1 MNLSIYLRPVSA
13 LAAAAIAAIILA
25 GPAAP
30 EARGSGG
37 PPGSSSTNSTSTN
50 STSTNTT
57 TTKPKTIALTNLYS
71 FTSAAIPAAA
81 LVQGPDGNLYGTTTG
96 SGTGVYGSV
105 FQITPQGK
113 FTNLVL
119 FNGTNLGPNT
129 GNIGSTNGAPSG
141 PLVLAPGGFFYG
153 TASASV
159 TNGLTNNYGT
169 NNYGTIFS
177 VTTGGLVTNL
187 ATFGSA
193 ASGWNP
199 VGGLTAGPNGN
210 YYGVTSYGGAYGY
223 GTVFEWSPAG
233 GLVSL
238 GSFTYTNGAYP
249 QAGLVSN
256 WDGNLY
262 GTTSQGG
269 SNGVGTVFQLIP
281 SSGAVNM
288 LASFSNYNGAYP
300 GALLPINN
308 NLVGTTSDGGNYN
321 LGAVFSVT
329 LSGIISLVASFD
341 LANGSTPNSP
351 LLLAADGLLYGTTLQ
366 GGANGLGVVFQM
378 TTNGTGGTNGVV
390 WTNGTTYGASGG
402 LFTNP
407 PSTLT
412 DVFSF
417 DGSGGAY
424 PGAFPMAGLIQGTD
438 FKVYGTTTAGASK
451 DDGNVFALTFPP
463 GITKE
468 PTNVNLSLGST
479 AQFTVQASA
488 SAGGSNGLSY
498 QWQWAATN
506 NSDYTDVPNNQTF
519 SGATNATLT
528 ISNEALLDAGSYQ
541 VVVSNTAG
549 LQISSVVTLTIP
561 APTIAITPKPSP
573 NTNNATLK
581 VMGTANVPGGVAGDQ
596 VTEVLYEINGGT
608 WTPANPV
615 NYGDW
620 LTWSAPV
627 TLTAG
632 SNIFKAYSLD
642 PLGNQSQT
650 ASATVFY
657 VTDSTLTLLT
667 NGFGGNKPGFTNKA
681 DRALTTNGLV
691 YTNLVVGLNYTVT
704 ASPGSDALFADWIE
718 MWTTNSG
725 TNSATVSNTATGNP
739 LTFNMQSNM
748 TLTANFVPNPFLA
761 AKGDY
766 SGLFSTTNTTSTT
779 NTITTNTTT
788 TTNVAVF
795 AGLLQNLVVRT
806 NGAYSGKL
814 YFGATNYTVSGTF
827 DAYGA
832 ATNQITK
839 SLTLGMNLITST
851 NTNIPPQVTGWVQ
864 QTGNEEFTATN
875 LLAELAAT
883 NVVSPQYT
891 NTALYTNA
899 RYYTTNKSQS
909 AILIPPATNAPGST
923 IALGSTNAPGYGY
936 ALVTNHLGTA
946 SVTGRLADGSAFNET
961 VPISQDGGLPIFAA
975 LPNNSI
981 LWGRL
986 GITNQVPGGNL
997 TWLRQAG
1004 PQDVIT
1010 NSFTNF
1016 VTVLSELW
1024 TPPTNKTLALQC
1036 PAGQLMISNYT
1047 ISNYTI
1053 SNYTISNYTI
1063 SNYTISNYNIS
1074 NYNIYTYTITN
1085 YTISNYTTNVPF
1097 YYTTNLVFYVAVS
1110 NDNVLAKLGSQPA
1123 NSLTGS
1129 INPKTGLLTVTFGKG
1144 NGEPSATGYGI
1155 VEQGSDAVL
1164 GFFTN
1169 ASGAGLLT
1177 LNTNLSTNGPMIYE
1191 NPASQKYEPQGTN
1204 HFIVGAIGAPT
1215 LSYQWIFVGIYG
1227 TNMFTGGTNG
1237 TGEGTFTG
1245 LGTSNLTIV
1254 NEGILDA
1261 GSYFVIVSN
1270 AYGSVTSAKAT
1281 LTVPAPTLAITAP
1294 VSSTTNPMLTVK
1306 GTASDEYG
1314 LSAVQWQYGVNAQI
1328 LSNGWDTT
1336 PTNEWT
1342 NKLINWTDQWAL
1354 QPGTNFFHAYSVDHI
1369 GNHSLTNTVTT
1380 FYVTYGTLAL
1390 LTNGSGTIKPD
1401 FSNKHATYPPNGV
1414 IYSNLV
1420 VGKNYTVTASPG
1432 SNTLFT
1438 NWIETWTTNSATV
1451 TSTATSNPLTF
1462 NMQSNMTLTANFTS
1476 NFFIPNAGIYN
1487 GLFYTNANSV
1497 TWDTAGMLYNLS
1509 VKTNG
1514 AYSGKLFIAGTN
1526 YPLTGSFDLSGQAS
1540 NSFGTNTNSGPLVVE
1555 MTLATN
1561 QIGGTVSNNLWSAN
1575 LTAELAATSLPPNEY
1590 TTNSNEY
1597 TMLLSNTNT
1606 NTPPG
1611 DGYALVT
1618 NYNGMFTFSGAL
1630 ADGTSFHQ
1638 TVPLSQS
1645 GDLPIYDSL
1654 YGNTGLLLGWVNL
1667 TNVDLLRA
1675 SNGLTWLSDTGGFT
1689 NTLSVQSSP
1698 WNSPGPKSNALPLT
1712 NHLFL
1717 LSGPVVGSNLDFDVM
1732 LTTTNTFTTNTAT
1745 NSFYGSIAYKTGLL
1759 SITYINSN
1767 GIGAK
1772 GVGAVLQNSNMGGG
1786 FFTNIS
1792 GSFSM
1797 TTNQ

>member
-1 MNLSIYLRPVSA
+1 
-13 LAAAAIAAIILA
+13 
-25 GPAAP
+25 
-30 EARGSGG
+30 
-37 PPGSSSTNSTSTN
+37 
-50 STSTNTT
+50 
-57 TTKPKTIALTNLYS
+57 LTNLYS

-210 YYGVTSYGGAYGY
+210 YYGVTSSGGSYGY

-488 SAGGSNGLSY
+488 SAGGSGGLSY
-498 QWQWAATN
+498 QWQRAATN
-506 NSDYTDVPNNQTF
+506 NSDYTNVPNNQTF
-519 SGATNATLT
+519 SGATNRTLT

-541 VVVSNTAG
+541 VVVSNAAG
-549 LQISSVVTLTIP
+549 FQISSVVTLTIP

-573 NTNNATLK
+573 NTTNAALK
-581 VMGTANVPGGVAGDQ
+581 VTGTANVPGGVAGDQ

-608 WTPANPV
+608 WTNANPTIF
-615 NYGDW
+615 NDW

-632 SNIFKAYSLD
+632 SNIIKAYSMD
-642 PLGNQSQT
+642 PLGNHSQT
-650 ASATVFY
+650 NSATVFY
-657 VTDSTLTLLT
+657 VTDSTLALLT
-667 NGFGGNKPGFTNKA
+667 NGFGTNKPGFANKQA
-681 DRALTTNGLV
+681 AYPPNGV
-691 YTNLVVGLNYTVT
+691 IYSNLVVGSNYTVA
-704 ASPGSDALFADWIE
+704 ASPGSNALFADWIE

-766 SGLFSTTNTTSTT
+766 SGLFSTTNT
-779 NTITTNTTT
+779 NG
-788 TTNVAVF
+788 VF
-795 AGLLQNLVVRT
+795 AGLLLNLAVGAK
-806 NGAYSGKL
+806 GAYSGRL
-814 YFGATNYTVSGTF
+814 YVNATNYAVSGTF
-827 DAYGA
+827 NAYGA
-832 ATNQITK
+832 ATNQITNT

-851 NTNIPPQVTGWVQ
+851 NTNIPPQVTGWVS
-864 QTGNEEFTATN
+864 NSSFLATN
-875 LLAELAAT
+875 LTAELAAT

-899 RYYTTNKSQS
+899 AQYTGSNQS
-909 AILIPPATNAPGST
+909 TILIQPPTNAPGST
-923 IALGSTNAPGYGY
+923 NVPGYGY
-936 ALVTNHLGTA
+936 ALVTNHHGTA
-946 SVTGRLADGSAFNET
+946 TVTGRLADGSAFNET

-975 LPNNSI
+975 LPNGGL

-986 GITNQVPGGNL
+986 GITNQVPGGDL
-997 TWLRQAG
+997 TWIRLKGQHDLI
-1004 PQDVIT
+1004 PH
-1010 NSFTNF
+1010 SFTNF
-1016 VTVLSELW
+1016 VVVQSELW
-1024 TPPTNKTLALQC
+1024 TNPLTPNAALQY
-1036 PAGQLMISNYT
+1036 PAGQLNLST
-1047 ISNYTI
+1047 SG
-1053 SNYTISNYTI
+1053 
-1063 SNYTISNYNIS
+1063 
-1074 NYNIYTYTITN
+1074 
-1085 YTISNYTTNVPF
+1085 
-1097 YYTTNLVFYVAVS
+1097 TNLVFYVAVS
-1110 NDNVLAKLGSQPA
+1110 NNNVLAKLGSQPS
-1123 NSLTGS
+1123 NSLSGS

-1144 NGEPSATGYGI
+1144 SGEAAGAGYGI
-1155 VEQGSDAVL
+1155 VAQGSNSAL

-1237 TGEGTFTG
+1237 TSDGTFTG

-1270 AYGSVTSAKAT
+1270 AYGSATSAVAT
-1281 LTVPAPTLAITAP
+1281 LTVPAPTLTITAP
-1294 VSSTTNPMLTVK
+1294 VSSTTTPALTVK